1 VGELLLTVLMIALLW
16 GGKFP
21 RVGLCAV
28 TGFTFWASYDTGRR
42 VIEAPGG
49 IDVTTVGALLVLV
62 ALGGIFPGLNVF
74 AILESD
80 RPPEAELSPKYALV
94 TLVFLLAGL
103 ATGAFA
109 STALGS

>member
-1 VGELLLTVLMIALLW
+1 MGEVLLTVLMIALLW
-16 GGKFP
+16 GGRFP

-42 VIEAPGG
+42 LVETPGG
-49 IDVTTVGALLVLV
+49 IDLTTIAALLVLV
-62 ALGGIFPGLNVF
+62 ALGGVFPGLNVF
-74 AILESD
+74 AILESE
-80 RPPEAELSPKYALV
+80 RPPEADLSPKYALV